1 MISECY
7 PCLLSNSLHL
17 HDLMTSNPPCMEA
30 GGFLRQS
37 EQIESTSQ
45 VRKSPDR
52 VSILPT
58 QRASPLKPGSSK
70 ESGFIEYVDRKLLNI
85 SRRYE
90 KRFDAQLEFS
100 SDIGGRGYERFVEV
114 AKDLSAIV
122 DVVWV
127 SGTRKFWES
136 SPICESSLY

>member
-1 MISECY
+1 
-7 PCLLSNSLHL
+7 
-17 HDLMTSNPPCMEA
+17 MEA
-30 GGFLRQS
+30 GGFLQ
-37 EQIESTSQ
+37 QNDQAESTFQ
-45 VRKSPDR
+45 VRKSPNS

-58 QRASPLKPGSSK
+58 QRSSPLKPGSSK
-70 ESGFIEYVDRKLLNI
+70 ESGFIEYVDQKLLNI

-100 SDIGGRGYERFVEV
+100 SDIGGKGYERFVEV

-127 SGTRKFWES
+127 SGTRKSWEP
-136 SPICESSLY
+136 SPLCESMY